1 MLRDSGSNFL
11 SGSIAPLK
19 GRPQCRQLLSLP
31 SFVRCGSGHPGEEL
45 FSGIVVRRFGR
56 TMELGRSGADADVG
70 FRRFGAAADSTPV
83 ERSGSYGVIDNDR
96 QILQQ
101 LRWGAR
107 LRSRRAAP
115 GAALNDQ
122 QNLAALTWFAALT
135 RAREAGRRDAKGGN
149 KATGKPTALAQA
161 FPTKNP
167 LPMDVYAPTI
177 GLCRDSIMMQSRRP
191 SNSDF

>member
-1 MLRDSGSNFL
+1 
-11 SGSIAPLK
+11 
-19 GRPQCRQLLSLP
+19 
-31 SFVRCGSGHPGEEL
+31 
-45 FSGIVVRRFGR
+45 
-56 TMELGRSGADADVG
+56 MELGRSGADADVG

-135 RAREAGRRDAKGGN
+135 RARARLGGAMPSLICSTRSMGLVGASEACRGFDGEVGGGAVVDFFFVISIRGRRGSSVIGSTCAGRRCGCR
-149 KATGKPTALAQA
+149 PTSTSS
-161 FPTKNP
+161 F
-167 LPMDVYAPTI
+167 
-177 GLCRDSIMMQSRRP
+177 
-191 SNSDF
+191 